1 MIASG
6 DLKKFSQL
14 PFKKRLSKFA
24 SNVIRALRKRP
35 LTQAI
40 MAWEMIETNEL
51 TQDLERVREHIKE
64 GAGWL
69 VITSVGNTV
78 KDLLKP
84 AEDFK
89 GWH

>member
-1 MIASG
+1 
-6 DLKKFSQL
+6 
-14 PFKKRLSKFA
+14 
-24 SNVIRALRKRP
+24 
-35 LTQAI
+35 